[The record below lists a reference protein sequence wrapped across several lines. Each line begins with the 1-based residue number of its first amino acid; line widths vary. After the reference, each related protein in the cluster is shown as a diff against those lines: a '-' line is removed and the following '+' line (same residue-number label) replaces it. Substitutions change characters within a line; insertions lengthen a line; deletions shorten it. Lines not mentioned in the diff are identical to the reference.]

1 MEGSFDQPFCK
12 HDLQLFTMI
21 WLVIEYHCEYGWY
34 SGRYDV
40 QKTCCS
46 KDNCKAFTFLQS
58 YLIIFTYFS
67 KQYFL
72 TCLLSHVLIYP
83 PIYSLTCDIYIFKLG
98 AKKNLHV
105 KIYLL
110 IYPLTCVTLYVIYL
124 HVGRRG
130 IYMWKYD
137 TVCYIFTRWEQRKR
151 EDGSLFK
158 S

>member
-1 MEGSFDQPFCK
+1 MSRKLATFAT
-12 HDLQLFTMI
+12 FTMI
-21 WLVIEYHCEYGWY
+21 WLVIEYYCEYGGY

-83 PIYSLTCDIYIFKLG
+83 PIYSLTCDIVCYVIIRWEER
-98 AKKNLHV
+98 
-105 KIYLL
+105 KIYLP

-124 HVGRRG
+124 HVGSRG
-130 IYMWKYD
+130 KERTALCSKVNQVGAIVHVAAP
-137 TVCYIFTRWEQRKR
+137 T
-151 EDGSLFK
+151 SP
-158 S
+158 